1 MATECNGGPYVFPW
15 VDRRRV
21 EARFDGG
28 RLSSDGGGLLLREVE
43 QQRGLIQQFAACFT
57 DHRDPSRIEHSVEA
71 LVAQRVYALALGYE
85 DLNDHEELRAD
96 PLLALLVGK
105 RDLGG
110 AQRARARDRGQVL
123 AGKSTLNRLEL
134 GAGATG
140 GEHRYRKITLDA
152 DAVDRFFVEVYL
164 QAHPEPPAS
173 IVLDLDATD
182 DPLHGRQEERF
193 FHGYYGHY
201 CYLPLYIFAGDFPL
215 CAQLRASNMDAA
227 AGSVE
232 AVERIVKQLR
242 VAWPEVPIL
251 VRGDAG
257 FCREALMASCEAHDV
272 DFLFGLARN
281 ARLERWLAP
290 FLAEAAA
297 VFTATGQ
304 PSRVFADADYQTLES
319 WSRARRVVGKAEW
332 LAKGANPRFVV
343 TSLSCAE
350 VDAQTLYEQRYCA
363 RGEMENRIKE
373 QQLDL
378 FADRTSASSFA
389 PNQLRLWCSTV
400 AYLLLAELRRLGL
413 KGTVWARAQCG
424 TIRLKLLK
432 IGARIQVSVR
442 RIRLA
447 LASGYPY
454 EGLFAQVYANLRRA
468 PPPPAA

>member
-1 MATECNGGPYVFPW
+1 V
-15 VDRRRV
+15 
-21 EARFDGG
+21 
-28 RLSSDGGGLLLREVE
+28 LLREVE
-43 QQRGLIQQFAACFT
+43 HQRGILRQFAACFT
-57 DHRDPSRIEHSVEA
+57 DHRDPSRIEHGLEA

-85 DLNDHEELRAD
+85 DLNDHDELRAD
-96 PLLALLVGK
+96 PLLAILVGE
-105 RDLGG
+105 RDLFG
-110 AQRARARDRGQVL
+110 AQRARARDRGQAL

-134 GAGATG
+134 GAGAAG
-140 GEHRYRKITLDA
+140 GDHRYRKITVDP
-152 DAVDRFFVEVYL
+152 DAVDRFFVEGYV
-164 QAHPEPPAS
+164 QAHRAPPAS

-182 DPLHGRQEERF
+182 DPLHGRQEDRF

-215 CAQLRASNMDAA
+215 CAQLRPSHIDAA

-242 VAWPEVPIL
+242 AAWPKVPIL

-290 FLAEAAA
+290 FLTAAEAA
-297 VFTATGQ
+297 FTATGQ
-304 PSRVFADADYQTLES
+304 PARVFAETDYQTLES
-319 WSRARRVVGKAEW
+319 WSRQRRVVGKAEW

-343 TSLSCAE
+343 TSLPPEA

-378 FADRTSASSFA
+378 FADRTSSSHFA
-389 PNQLRLWCSTV
+389 TNQLRLWCSTV
-400 AYLLLAELRRLGL
+400 AYLLVSELRRLGL
-413 KGTVWARAQCG
+413 KGTTWARAQCG

-432 IGARIQVSVR
+432 IGARVQVSVR

-454 EGLFAQVYANLRRA
+454 EALFVQVYANLRRA
-468 PPPPAA
+468 PPTAAA